1 MRQTLLQQP
10 LETLDPTVE
19 LTVKTRVPSKYLL
32 VDAET
37 GQVYKGQAQGQYHW
51 QLQTTDP
58 TLVSTLLNQIKDSQQ

>member
-1 MRQTLLQQP
+1 MRQTLDQTALVP
-10 LETLDPTVE
+10 LDPTVE

-37 GQVYKGQAQGQYHW
+37 GQVYRGQAEGQYHW

-58 TLVSTLLNQIKDSQQ
+58 TLVSTLLNQIKESQQ